1 MQISS
6 EALDAMRDSLEGY
19 DNGFIRVSQMAV
31 GGGCCSKLLLGV
43 TLDEEFN
50 DEEDIRLEEGGLP
63 IVIEKQLYNTLKDL
77 RINLDPEEGIVVTH
91 S

>member
-1 MQISS
+1 MQISP
-6 EALDAMRDSLEGY
+6 EALAAMRDSLEGY
-19 DNGFIRVSQMAV
+19 DDGFIRVNQMTV
-31 GGGCCSKLLLGV
+31 GGGCCSKLILGV

-50 DEEDIRLEEGGLP
+50 DEDDLRFEEEGLP
-63 IVIEKQLYNTLKDL
+63 IVIEKRLYDTLKDL